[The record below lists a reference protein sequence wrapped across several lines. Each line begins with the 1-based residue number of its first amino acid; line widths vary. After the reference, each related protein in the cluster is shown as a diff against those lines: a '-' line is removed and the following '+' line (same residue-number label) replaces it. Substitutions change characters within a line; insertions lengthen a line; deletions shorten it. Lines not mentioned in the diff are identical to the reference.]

1 MMMKMLEAGGQSILT
16 DNLREADANNPKGY
30 YEFERVK
37 QMKDGDLVWL
47 SDAVGKVVKIVT
59 GLIMFLP
66 SGYNYKI
73 IFMRRD
79 LNEILSSQKKML
91 GRLGKEDDNIPDDK
105 MAKVYEEH
113 LKEVR
118 GWLIRQP
125 NIETLYVNYNSMVKD
140 PTEALNKINDF
151 LGGGIG
157 HKFQESSCA
166 IIVNFGPFGCVNGH
180 DVVNIQQG
188 IIAFNQNVQLK
199 FILVREIGRTV
210 GQNVCAFLGSNG
222 QSCAHALTRLK
233 IPGGFCG
240 GGVKLSFLPNAKF
253 LCAGTGLV
261 RAGGECCFSRGNG
274 FEGICGTKVFD
285 LGGISGGTNDDE
297 IIVHDQGAIL
307 APAVAHE
314 CYFSRR

>member
-1 MMMKMLEAGGQSILT
+1 MDSKSVVIVSGLPRSGTSMMMKMLEAGGQAILT

-37 QMKDGDLVWL
+37 NMKDGDLVWM
-47 SDAVGKVVKIVT
+47 SEAVGKVVKIVT

-151 LGGGIG
+151 LGGGM
-157 HKFQESSCA
+157 
-166 IIVNFGPFGCVNGH
+166 
-180 DVVNIQQG
+180 DVSVMAG
-188 IIAFNQNVQLK
+188 VVDKELY
-199 FILVREIGRTV
+199 RERK
-210 GQNVCAFLGSNG
+210 Q
-222 QSCAHALTRLK
+222 
-233 IPGGFCG
+233 
-240 GGVKLSFLPNAKF
+240 
-253 LCAGTGLV
+253 
-261 RAGGECCFSRGNG
+261 
-274 FEGICGTKVFD
+274 
-285 LGGISGGTNDDE
+285 
-297 IIVHDQGAIL
+297 
-307 APAVAHE
+307 
-314 CYFSRR
+314 

>member
-1 MMMKMLEAGGQSILT
+1 MDSKTVVIVSGLPRSGTSMMMKMLEAGGQVILT

-37 QMKDGDLVWL
+37 QMKDGDLAWL

-151 LGGGIG
+151 LGG
-157 HKFQESSCA
+157 SM
-166 IIVNFGPFGCVNGH
+166 
-180 DVVNIQQG
+180 DVSVMAG
-188 IIAFNQNVQLK
+188 VVDKELY
-199 FILVREIGRTV
+199 RERK
-210 GQNVCAFLGSNG
+210 Q
-222 QSCAHALTRLK
+222 
-233 IPGGFCG
+233 
-240 GGVKLSFLPNAKF
+240 
-253 LCAGTGLV
+253 
-261 RAGGECCFSRGNG
+261 
-274 FEGICGTKVFD
+274 
-285 LGGISGGTNDDE
+285 
-297 IIVHDQGAIL
+297 
-307 APAVAHE
+307 
-314 CYFSRR
+314 

>member
-1 MMMKMLEAGGQSILT
+1 MDSKAVVIVSGLPRSGTSMMMKMLEAGGQAILT

-37 QMKDGDLVWL
+37 QMKDGDLAWL

-73 IFMRRD
+73 VFMRRD

-151 LGGGIG
+151 LGG
-157 HKFQESSCA
+157 SM
-166 IIVNFGPFGCVNGH
+166 
-180 DVVNIQQG
+180 DVSVMAG
-188 IIAFNQNVQLK
+188 VVDKELY
-199 FILVREIGRTV
+199 RERK
-210 GQNVCAFLGSNG
+210 Q
-222 QSCAHALTRLK
+222 
-233 IPGGFCG
+233 
-240 GGVKLSFLPNAKF
+240 
-253 LCAGTGLV
+253 
-261 RAGGECCFSRGNG
+261 
-274 FEGICGTKVFD
+274 
-285 LGGISGGTNDDE
+285 
-297 IIVHDQGAIL
+297 
-307 APAVAHE
+307 
-314 CYFSRR
+314 